1 MTSEVQFWDGQI
13 WELMIALGFLFAAM
27 LLGNVLRRKISL
39 INRSLIPSAVIGG
52 FLMLLVVGLYSGIT
66 GKALFKTA
74 TLEAITYHGLGL
86 GLVALSFR
94 TGKKESGK
102 ERNRDIF
109 NSGVTTV
116 ATYLLQAVMGLGITL
131 CLHYVLGNW
140 AAAGILLPWA
150 LARDRARPLTGA

>member
-74 TLEAITYHGLGL
+74 TLEAM
-86 GLVALSFR
+86 VWPSAMFSR
-94 TGKKESGK
+94 
-102 ERNRDIF
+102 R
-109 NSGVTTV
+109 
-116 ATYLLQAVMGLGITL
+116 
-131 CLHYVLGNW
+131 
-140 AAAGILLPWA
+140 
-150 LARDRARPLTGA
+150 